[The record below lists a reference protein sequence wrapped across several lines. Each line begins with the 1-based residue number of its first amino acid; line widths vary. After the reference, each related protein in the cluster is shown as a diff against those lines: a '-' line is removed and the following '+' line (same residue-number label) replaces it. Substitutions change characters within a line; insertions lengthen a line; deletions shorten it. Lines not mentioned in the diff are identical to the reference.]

1 MDIYKLKFTRLQNE
15 IFRLLC
21 IKAGNSLNQRD
32 VAKALRV
39 SPTAISKSLSLL
51 EKEELI
57 KIKRIGSINLLSIE
71 FNRENQRALNLKR
84 VENFKMIYE
93 SGLVEFLFNN
103 FPGCVVI
110 LFGSY
115 SKGEDTITSDLDI
128 AIIGS
133 KDKDIDLTKF
143 SKLLGREISIN
154 FYKSWKIIDEH
165 LKNNLL
171 NGLILSGGVE
181 L

>member
-1 MDIYKLKFTRLQNE
+1 
-15 IFRLLC
+15 
-21 IKAGNSLNQRD
+21 
-32 VAKALRV
+32 
-39 SPTAISKSLSLL
+39 L